1 MSQTIA
7 LSGKTIDYKGLRVKI
22 RGVGMRPDGS
32 PSITLDPENDELE
45 QRILAELK
53 ERAGFLK
60 IEPGGTYRLTLG
72 DDTFEIW

>member
-1 MSQTIA
+1 
-7 LSGKTIDYKGLRVKI
+7 
-22 RGVGMRPDGS
+22 MRPDGS